1 MWKRDER
8 SKLTEEEE
16 RELDDI
22 ITDGDAET
30 DYYEE
35 DDYLDSE
42 IPRHHVSFGT
52 IVLISLT
59 LLLIACFSFL
69 GVMGSKEYNK
79 IFPKNWCSC
88 RVNNEYLHKIDVLG
102 GDSKSYI
109 VSPMGMDLSLI
120 ELSSKLDFNK
130 MQQLSLVSSS
140 SRGYKSLKD
149 SDRKLLELTEE
160 ETYKNFT
167 EVSDKTSE
175 EISTFLD
182 SDYTLDKMFFDS
194 DIVNV
199 INLPTELKA
208 DVKTFDGEA
217 FITGKYMKS
226 GKAFKVPYKDNMHE
240 LIIYKDEL
248 PKEDSWKEVEG
259 TLVVPETSATYT
271 SSSTQTV
278 KSMLGKKENKVSITQ
293 VIHFELLGSGEP
305 ENLEYTNKVGETY
318 QIVIKNKNT
327 GLIVVGG
334 EIGNE

>member
-16 RELDDI
+16 RELDNI
-22 ITDGDAET
+22 ITDEDV
-30 DYYEE
+30 E
-35 DDYLDSE
+35 DDYLDDE
-42 IPRHHVSFGT
+42 VPRHHVSFGT

-69 GVMGSKEYNK
+69 GVLGYKEYNK
-79 IFPKNWCSC
+79 IFPKDWCSC

-102 GDSKSYI
+102 GDSTSYI
-109 VSPMGMDLSLI
+109 VSPLGMDLSLI
-120 ELSSKLDFNK
+120 DLSSKLGFNK
-130 MQQLSLVSSS
+130 MQQLSLISS
-140 SRGYKSLKD
+140 SRRGYQSLKD
-149 SDRKLLELTEE
+149 SDRKLLELSKEE
-160 ETYKNFT
+160 AYKNFT
-167 EVSDKTSE
+167 EVNDKTSE
-175 EISTFLD
+175 EIATFLD
-182 SDYTLDKMFFDS
+182 SDYTLDKVFFDS

-208 DVKTFDGEA
+208 DVKTFDSEA

-226 GKAFKVPYKDNMHE
+226 DKAFKIPYKNNIHE
-240 LIIYKDEL
+240 LIIYKDKL
-248 PKEDSWKEVEG
+248 PNEDSWKEVEG

-278 KSMLGKKENKVSITQ
+278 KSVLGKKQDKVSITQ
-293 VIHFELLGSGEP
+293 VIHFEILGSGEP

-318 QIVIKNKNT
+318 QVVIRNKNT